1 MKTKTLIAAIAAALS
16 VTITLAACGGS
27 TSGAPRRAPPRT
39 PTTTTVSSTTV
50 APRGTAQDPT
60 TTTVS
65 STTVARPTTL
75 VDELVPV
82 HGARLHVH
90 CDGAGPTTVVLIAGF
105 NASSEQLGRD
115 RTDRCPDHPRVFLR
129 PLR

>member
-1 MKTKTLIAAIAAALS
+1 MKTKTLIAAIAAAIS
-16 VTITLAACGGS
+16 ITITLAACGSS
-27 TSGAPRRAPPRT
+27 TSSAPRSTAQD

-65 STTVARPTTL
+65 STTVARPATL

-105 NASSEQLGRD
+105 NAGSEQLGRD
-115 RTDRCPDHPRVFLR
+115 RTHRRPDHPRVLLR